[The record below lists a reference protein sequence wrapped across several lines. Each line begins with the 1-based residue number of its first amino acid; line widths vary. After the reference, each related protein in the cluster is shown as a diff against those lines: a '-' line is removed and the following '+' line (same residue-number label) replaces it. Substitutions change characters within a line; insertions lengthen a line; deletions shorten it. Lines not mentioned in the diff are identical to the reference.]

1 MDLTSLAVFAGILMV
16 AAGTSGP
23 NIGALVARVISR
35 GHKGVFPFMLG
46 LWIGDAVWLSLAV
59 WGLST
64 LAQNFHT
71 VFLVLKYGGLV
82 YLAYLAWKMWFA
94 PVSDLIN
101 EEIIPRRNEAGGLF
115 LSALAITLGNPKIM
129 VFYVAILPTVI
140 DLTGVSILGWGEL
153 LLVMFMVLA
162 VVYNAWCCWPC
173 RHAAFAHPAHG
184 QDRQS
189 HMRRNDGWRGR
200 CHRHALIALLKL
212 FLHLPHPV

>member
-1 MDLTSLAVFAGILMV
+1 MF
-16 AAGTSGP
+16 
-23 NIGALVARVISR
+23 
-35 GHKGVFPFMLG
+35 G

-64 LAQNFHT
+64 LAQHFHT

-82 YLAYLAWKMWFA
+82 YLVYLAWRMWFA
-94 PVSDLIN
+94 PVGDLTN
-101 EEIIPRRNEAGGLF
+101 EAIIPRRNEAGGLF

-162 VVYNAWCCWPC
+162 VVYYAWVLLAVQARPL
-173 RHAAFAHPAHG
+173 FAYTTLG
-184 QDRQS
+184 KDCQS
-189 HMRRNDGWRGR
+189 HMRWNDGWRGC
-200 CHRHALIALLKL
+200 CHCRALRIG
-212 FLHLPHPV
+212 F

>member
-1 MDLTSLAVFAGILMV
+1 MDLTSLAVFAGILLL
-16 AAGTSGP
+16 AAGTPGP

-64 LAQNFHT
+64 LAHNFHT
-71 VFLVLKYGGLV
+71 VFLVLKYGGLL

-153 LLVMFMVLA
+153 LLVMFAVLA
-162 VVYNAWCCWPC
+162 VVYNAWVLL
-173 RHAAFAHPAHG
+173 AVQA
-184 QDRQS
+184 
-189 HMRRNDGWRGR
+189 RRFLRTPR
-200 CHRHALIALLKL
+200 MVKIANRTCAGMMAG
-212 FLHLPHPV
+212 VAVAIATR